1 MLCHKFTRASRDV
14 DKYCDANMY
23 KIEEEKIILAGDFL
37 PLLPTVPGSWYLG
50 IWILISMKEQLKE
63 MPYLKHSDP
72 FLIVGSE
79 VFLHLP
85 LNCVDMAAVGNTS
98 GDGQLTLSYVAIHI
112 S

>member
-1 MLCHKFTRASRDV
+1 
-14 DKYCDANMY
+14 
-23 KIEEEKIILAGDFL
+23 
-37 PLLPTVPGSWYLG
+37 
-50 IWILISMKEQLKE
+50 